1 MKLYYYIF
9 LVFIIFS
16 KQTYAKIENTN
27 INYKLKL
34 NILGIHLKIGE
45 INSYVKIKDNEYSL
59 KFILASENL
68 VNIVTSIN
76 GEGKVNGKV
85 KNLSL
90 YPENYQYEYT
100 KKKKNKNTQILF
112 NNSNVSSSS
121 TIPKFDKNKL
131 TPITDDMLND
141 VIDPVT
147 AIIYLGN

>member
-1 MKLYYYIF
+1 MI
-9 LVFIIFS
+9 

-45 INSYVKIKDNEYSL
+45 INSYVKIKDNDYSL

-76 GEGKVNGKV
+76 GEGNVNGKV

-100 KKKKNKNTQILF
+100 KKKKNYRHLVKEA
-112 NNSNVSSSS
+112 
-121 TIPKFDKNKL
+121 
-131 TPITDDMLND
+131 
-141 VIDPVT
+141 ID
-147 AIIYLGN
+147 GEE